1 MRPTAQKSRV
11 TSAPYAG
18 GAGTYSS
25 STGVRRP
32 VSGTANGSG
41 LVTSSS
47 QSRLSRGK
55 GAKTASASSSNVH
68 IEVIED
74 RLFWVSGP
82 RPPTSYVDAYFFS
95 IDQELVYDPYNNDFG
110 PLNLAMVHKFVREL
124 VRLLADPQY
133 KNFRLFHYTSNKYD
147 K

>member
-1 MRPTAQKSRV
+1 M
-11 TSAPYAG
+11 
-18 GAGTYSS
+18 
-25 STGVRRP
+25 
-32 VSGTANGSG
+32 
-41 LVTSSS
+41 
-47 QSRLSRGK
+47 
-55 GAKTASASSSNVH
+55 H

-110 PLNLAMVHKFVREL
+110 PLNLANVHKFVREL

>member
-1 MRPTAQKSRV
+1 M
-11 TSAPYAG
+11 
-18 GAGTYSS
+18 
-25 STGVRRP
+25 
-32 VSGTANGSG
+32 
-41 LVTSSS
+41 
-47 QSRLSRGK
+47 
-55 GAKTASASSSNVH
+55 H

-95 IDQELVYDPYNNDFG
+95 VDQELVYDPYNNDFG

-147 K
+147 KQSNAAFLMGAFMIIVLKVKAQDAWDLFAPYHD